1 MPEFCQYL
9 NCHNLASMSFGGY
22 CNEDHMRRGPEMNFL
37 REIVHSHN
45 EIKTI
50 KEARDHKL
58 TSSFHCF
65 VESKIPQKRSGKD
78 VPTSFSHCEECKA
91 LLRGSTAYQ
100 AK

>member
-9 NCHNLASMSFGGY
+9 NCHNLASMSFGGF

-37 REIVHSHN
+37 REIVFSHKD
-45 EIKTI
+45 IKTI

-58 TSSFHCF
+58 TSF
-65 VESKIPQKRSGKD
+65 SGKD

-91 LLRGSTAYQ
+91 LLRESTAYQ